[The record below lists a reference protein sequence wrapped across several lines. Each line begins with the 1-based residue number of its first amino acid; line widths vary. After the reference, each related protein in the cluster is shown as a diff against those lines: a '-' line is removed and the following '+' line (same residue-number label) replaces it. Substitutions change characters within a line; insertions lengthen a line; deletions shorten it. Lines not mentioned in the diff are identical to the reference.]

1 MPVNSKIQDNTRE
14 GRIECA
20 IKALQRNEI
29 SSIRKAASIY
39 RVNHETLR
47 RRLQGHPARAE
58 TVANNRNLEDD
69 EEQTLTEWIL
79 GLAARGYPPR
89 KRMVEDTANLLRR
102 LRGKPPVGVNW
113 VNNYVG
119 RTPELQIAQSKKY
132 DYQRAQREDPE
143 VIKEHFQL
151 LKNVANKYG
160 IQDDDIYNMDEIGF
174 LRGDIGTAKVVTA
187 KDGPKYHIQPGDRD
201 WMTVIECINVA
212 KRRIPAMVV
221 AKGKVFQ
228 NVWFD
233 KDAGIPDDWV
243 IAHSE
248 TGWTNDRLGYI
259 WLTEVFDPCTKQH
272 TKGVNRLLIM
282 DGHSSHCSAPF
293 EAYARENN
301 IIPLWLPSHSSH
313 LLQPL
318 DVACFS
324 SVKEHYRRGVEQ
336 LARDGQNHV
345 DVDDFLRIY
354 AAAHSQALSNKNIES
369 AFKSTGIFPFN
380 PDEVLDGLG
389 VINPP
394 PPSEPCSSSTNS
406 ITNTPKTV
414 RQIEKQQRAI
424 RHRQHVLERRST
436 SPTIVAMKKIAK
448 SAKLALQASAIITE
462 ELKRSKALNA
472 KVIKK
477 RNSKVKYITQRENLT
492 IKEAVELSQKSIAPP
507 EATQSEDGDTT
518 PKDSN
523 RALRRCRGCMSTGHN
538 IRTCTTR

>member
-1 MPVNSKIQDNTRE
+1 M
-14 GRIECA
+14 
-20 IKALQRNEI
+20 
-29 SSIRKAASIY
+29 
-39 RVNHETLR
+39 
-47 RRLQGHPARAE
+47 
-58 TVANNRNLEDD
+58 
-69 EEQTLTEWIL
+69 
-79 GLAARGYPPR
+79 
-89 KRMVEDTANLLRR
+89 
-102 LRGKPPVGVNW
+102 
-113 VNNYVG
+113 
-119 RTPELQIAQSKKY
+119 
-132 DYQRAQREDPE
+132 
-143 VIKEHFQL
+143 IKEHFRF

-187 KDGPKYHIQPGDRD
+187 RDGPKYHIQPGDRD

-233 KDAGIPDDWV
+233 KDTGIPDDWV

-248 TGWTNDRLGYI
+248 TGWSNDRLGYI
-259 WLTEVFDPCTKQH
+259 WLTEVFDPYTKQH

-282 DGHSSHCSAPF
+282 DGHSSHCSASF
-293 EAYARENN
+293 EAYARKTTFFCYGCPHIPRTFCNHWMLHASVRLRS
-301 IIPLWLPSHSSH
+301 IIVEGWSSWL
-313 LLQPL
+313 
-318 DVACFS
+318 
-324 SVKEHYRRGVEQ
+324 EM
-336 LARDGQNHV
+336 ARTTL
-345 DVDDFLRIY
+345 DDFLSIY

-424 RHRQHVLERRST
+424 RHRHVPERRST
-436 SPTIVAMKKIAK
+436 SSTIVAMKKIAK

-462 ELKRSKALNA
+462 ELKRSKALKA

-477 RNSKVKYITQRENLT
+477 RNSKVKYITQREHLT
-492 IKEAVELSQKSIAPP
+492 IKEAVELSQKSIVPP
-507 EATQSEDGDTT
+507 EATQGEDDDTT
-518 PKDSN
+518 PKYSN
-523 RALRRCRGCMSTGHN
+523 RALRRCGGCMSTGHS
-538 IRTCTTR
+538 IRTCTTRWNLCAIQCL